1 VPCSLEA
8 ELTQEQ
14 DRKDR
19 LADFLSSLPPHQAQ
33 AIRGLDA
40 EMQRNGKSKD
50 APVREIMALLGDKW
64 SHLILLILD
73 TGTLGHAQLKRAIEL
88 TSFEEAIS
96 QRVLTLKLR
105 HLERNALVARSATND
120 VPPKVD
126 YALTARG
133 AELVSKSREIVD
145 WISANSSDIENARR
159 SFDQQFVEG
168 P

>member
-1 VPCSLEA
+1 MNR
-8 ELTQEQ
+8 EQ
-14 DRKDR
+14 DQNDR
-19 LADFLSSLPPHQAQ
+19 LADFLSSLPAHQAQ

-105 HLERNALVARSATND
+105 QLEKNGLVARSATQD
-120 VPPKVD
+120 TPPKVD
-126 YALTARG
+126 YSLTDRG
-133 AELVSKSREIVD
+133 VELIGKSREIVE
-145 WISANSSDIENARR
+145 WISANSSDIESARLA
-159 SFDQQFVEG
+159 FDQQFVEG
-168 P
+168 T